1 MADEAAQAES
11 GDAAGVSSGGGG
23 RSRGWRDL
31 WQAPALLLGVGLIA
45 AGVMFARG
53 TEREDDYAGVLND
66 ARALIE
72 RNEYDRAIGLLNGTI
87 LPRLEAPQMTPRL
100 RQEFHL
106 LRGDAVALGQSDRMI
121 NNRANN
127 ALIAKEYREAE
138 SLLADIG
145 PERQARMAD
154 ALISL
159 GELDEAERRMKQL
172 PASMPDRKR
181 ALAKRL
187 VEAHRGRGEPGRE
200 KSLELLSGMA
210 SDAGLGSEDR
220 VWALARQA
228 ELRIDAGYP
237 EAALEGLLRAVHRL
251 ETPDASGTGSLY
263 LLLARAYHE
272 LGRLDEAWEQLERAR
287 RLLPEQDARRG
298 TLLALSGE
306 IAMDRGDLPAARDY
320 FWRAVEEHPESGSFL
335 RSLMGVAEIDSRLGD
350 VADSLEAYD
359 RLVTEFD
366 RARGGGGPAAERV
379 GYGADLT
386 AERVAENL
394 LAQHG
399 LRRTGDDYESA
410 IEYAKL
416 ADRLFDY
423 DGTPPPVVLALAEAH
438 RARAEELVE
447 EAGVD
452 PTRPAEIAAID
463 PVTRAEIRAHYL
475 DAGEHFLRHARQT
488 VLSDD
493 LAFTDSLWMA
503 GDSYDKAGE
512 TAKTIEIF
520 SEYAAGLD
528 DDPRLTAALFRLAGA
543 HQAQGDYRMASEL
556 YGELIE
562 DHPNTSEAAAAH
574 VRLAQCRVLDA
585 DEENDGE
592 ARALL
597 ERILSSGRLAP
608 DAVEFRD
615 ALVQLG
621 RIHLRAGRHDEAMA
635 RLGEAVERYPGDAE
649 SALMRFQLADAHRL
663 AAERVED
670 ELEHESMPAG
680 RRRDLRAQREGW
692 LRDALSLY
700 EEVRSELDA
709 IDERRRTDLQDLVLR
724 NAHLYRADCAYDL
737 GEYETAIRLYD
748 AAAQRYAGDPASLVA
763 MVQIVNCYV
772 RMDRLEEAR
781 TANERARRRLRELP
795 PGALDEPDVPMTR
808 RHWERWLDSAAAL
821 DALAEAGGG

>member
-1 MADEAAQAES
+1 MADEAPSTES
-11 GDAAGVSSGGGG
+11 EVGGGG
-23 RSRGWRDL
+23 ATGPGSGPGSGRGWRDL
-31 WQAPALLLGVGLIA
+31 WQAPALLIGVGLIA
-45 AGVMFARG
+45 AGVIFARG
-53 TEREDDYAGVLND
+53 TEREDDYAGVLED
-66 ARALIE
+66 ARTLIE
-72 RNEYDRAIGLLNGTI
+72 RNEFDRALGLLNGTV
-87 LPRLEAPQMTPRL
+87 LPRLDAPQMTPTL
-100 RQEFHL
+100 RQDFHL
-106 LRGDAVALGQSDRMI
+106 LRGDAVAMGQSDRMI

-127 ALIAKEYREAE
+127 ELIVKEYREAE

-145 PERQARMAD
+145 PERQARLAE

-159 GELDEAERRMKQL
+159 GELEEAERRMRRL
-172 PASMPDRKR
+172 PASMPERKR
-181 ALAKRL
+181 ELTKRL
-187 VEAHRGRGEPGRE
+187 VEAHRDRGEPGRE

-210 SDAGLGSEDR
+210 SDAGLGTDDR

-251 ETPDASGTGSLY
+251 QTPNGSGTGTLY

-272 LGRLDEAWEQLERAR
+272 LGRLEEAWEQVGRAR
-287 RLLPEQDARRG
+287 KLLPEQDARRG
-298 TLLALSGE
+298 TLLSLSGE
-306 IAMDRGDLPAARDY
+306 IAMERGDLAEARDY
-320 FWRAVEEHPESGSFL
+320 FWRAVEDHPESGSFL

-359 RLVTEFD
+359 RLVKEFK
-366 RARGGGGPAAERV
+366 RERRGPGAGDAA
-379 GYGADLT
+379 LT
-386 AERVAENL
+386 AGLVAENL
-394 LAQHG
+394 LAQHR
-399 LRRTGDDYESA
+399 LRRTGGDHESA
-410 IEYAKL
+410 IGYVKL
-416 ADRLFDY
+416 ADRLYAY
-423 DGTPPPVVLALAEAH
+423 DETPAAVVLALAESH
-438 RARAEELVE
+438 RAQAEELVA

-475 DAGEHFLRHARQT
+475 DAGEHYLRHARQT

-528 DDPRLTAALFRLAGA
+528 DDPRLPAALFRLAGA

-556 YGELIE
+556 YQELI
-562 DHPNTSEAAAAH
+562 DDYPNSSEAASSH
-574 VRLAQCRVLDA
+574 VRLAQSRVLDA
-585 DEENDGE
+585 EEDNDRE

-597 ERILSSGRLAP
+597 ERILASGRLAP

-621 RIHLRAGRHDEAMA
+621 RIHLKAGRHGEALA
-635 RLGEAVERYPGDAE
+635 RLGEAVERYPDDPQ
-649 SALMRFQLADAHRL
+649 SALLRFQLADAHRL
-663 AAERVED
+663 AAEGVGD

-680 RRRDLRAQREGW
+680 RRRDLRAQREAW
-692 LRDALSLY
+692 LREALSLY

-709 IDERRRTDLQDLVLR
+709 VDERRRTDLQDLLLR
-724 NAHLYRADCAYDL
+724 NAHLYRADGAYDL

-748 AAAQRYAGDPASLVA
+748 AAAQRYSGDPASLVA

-795 PGALDEPDVPMTR
+795 PGALDRPDVPMTR

-821 DALAEAGGG
+821 DALAEADGG